1 MRPTREL
8 KFILPS
14 ACITMGAVFVLLG
27 KLDGTIWSGMT
38 TTLVTG
44 FYALQGWQDR
54 GPPKESHYTTEP
66 GPR

>member
-1 MRPTREL
+1 MRPPIEL

-14 ACITMGAVFVLLG
+14 AAIVIGAAFVWFD
-27 KLDGTIWSGMT
+27 KLDGTIWTGMT

-54 GPPKESHYTTEP
+54 RPSNE
-66 GPR
+66 

>member
-14 ACITMGAVFVLLG
+14 ATIAIGAAFVLLD
-27 KLDGTIWSGMT
+27 KLEGVIWSGMA

-54 GPPKESHYTTEP
+54 RSNDE
-66 GPR
+66 

>member
-1 MRPTREL
+1 MRPAIEL

-14 ACITMGAVFVLLG
+14 AAIVIGAAFVWLD

-54 GPPKESHYTTEP
+54 RPPNE
-66 GPR
+66 

>member
-1 MRPTREL
+1 MRPIREL

-14 ACITMGAVFVLLG
+14 ATIVMGAAFVLLD
-27 KLDGTIWSGMT
+27 KLEGVIWSGMA

-54 GPPKESHYTTEP
+54 GGKNE
-66 GPR
+66 